1 MWCIIHSKLTYH
13 LFVFKNSYFI
23 NNSNTYYLT
32 WTYFSI
38 FFFLYIKF
46 QFMVSAYDGCAHFHQ
61 TKTPIGF
68 LCRWRLNLKFLI
80 QQSKTLPVELSGTH
94 IYFSILIFFP
104 NWFLTSFL
112 YSWKFSYFIGLKYV
126 SISWMYKIFVHEF
139 FILLF
144 YWSLSISFDIQWTAN
159 MRAYNNE

>member
-1 MWCIIHSKLTYH
+1 MSSKI
-13 LFVFKNSYFI
+13 VI

-32 WTYFSI
+32 WTCLSI
-38 FFFLYIKF
+38 FFFFFIEF
-46 QFMVSAYDGCAHFHQ
+46 QFMASSSDSCTYFYQ
-61 TKTPIGF
+61 TKTLIDF
-68 LCRWRLNLKFLI
+68 WYKRSLNPKYLI
-80 QQSKTLPVELSGTH
+80 QLSKTLLIKLSETH
-94 IYFSILIFFP
+94 IYLNILIFFP

-112 YSWKFSYFIGLKYV
+112 YSWKFSYFLGLKYV